1 MATTLFITQS
11 DLKNNSIVDG
21 SVDPDKFIQFVKI
34 AQEIHIQNFLG
45 TKLYERLINYVE
57 SNGNQ
62 NGNQSGQNTDPEKI
76 LIDEHVKNMTIFWSL
91 VEYTPFASYRI
102 TNKAVLRHS
111 SETAENVSKSDVDFL
126 VKKYRDIAQYYT
138 DRFVDFI
145 IYNQTTYPEYNT
157 NSEDDRYPSR
167 DSYFGGWQ
175 I

>member
-11 DLKNNSIVDG
+11 DLKNNSRVDG
-21 SVDPDKFIQFVKI
+21 SVDPVKFTQFVKI
-34 AQEIHIQNFLG
+34 AQQIHIQNFLG
-45 TKLYERLINYVE
+45 TRLYERLINYIE
-57 SNGNQ
+57 TTNNPQ
-62 NGNQSGQNTDPEKI
+62 DTDPEKI
-76 LIDEHVKNMTIFWSL
+76 LLDEHVKNMTIFWSL
-91 VEYTPFASYRI
+91 VEYTPFASYQI

-138 DRFVDFI
+138 DRFIDFI

>member
-45 TKLYERLINYVE
+45 TRLYERLINYIE
-57 SNGNQ
+57 TTNTPRD
-62 NGNQSGQNTDPEKI
+62 TDPEKI
-76 LIDEHVKNMTIFWSL
+76 LLDEHVKNMTIFWSL
-91 VEYTPFASYRI
+91 VEYTPFASYQI

>member
-45 TKLYERLINYVE
+45 TRLYERLINYIE
-57 SNGNQ
+57 TTNNPQ
-62 NGNQSGQNTDPEKI
+62 DTDPEKI
-76 LIDEHVKNMTIFWSL
+76 LLDEHVKNMTIFWSL
-91 VEYTPFASYRI
+91 VEYTPFASYQI

>member
-45 TKLYERLINYVE
+45 TRLYERLINYIE
-57 SNGNQ
+57 TTNSPQ
-62 NGNQSGQNTDPEKI
+62 DTDPEKI

-91 VEYTPFASYRI
+91 VEYTPFASYHI
-102 TNKAVLRHS
+102 TNRAVLRHS

-145 IYNQTTYPEYNT
+145 TYNQTTYPEYNT

>member
-45 TKLYERLINYVE
+45 TRLYERLINYIE
-57 SNGNQ
+57 TNNNPQ
-62 NGNQSGQNTDPEKI
+62 DTDPEKI
-76 LIDEHVKNMTIFWSL
+76 LLDEHVKNMTIFWSL
-91 VEYTPFASYRI
+91 VEYTPFASYQI

-138 DRFVDFI
+138 DRFIDFI

>member
-1 MATTLFITQS
+1 MATSLFITQN

-45 TKLYERLINYVE
+45 TRLYERLINYIE
-57 SNGNQ
+57 TNNNPQ
-62 NGNQSGQNTDPEKI
+62 DTDPEKI
-76 LIDEHVKNMTIFWSL
+76 LLDEHVKNMTIFWSL
-91 VEYTPFASYRI
+91 VEYTPFASYQI

>member
-45 TKLYERLINYVE
+45 TRLYERLINYIE
-57 SNGNQ
+57 TTNNPQ
-62 NGNQSGQNTDPEKI
+62 DTDPEKI
-76 LIDEHVKNMTIFWSL
+76 LLDEHVKNMTIFWSL
-91 VEYTPFASYRI
+91 VEYTPFASYQI

-138 DRFVDFI
+138 DRFIDFI

>member
-45 TKLYERLINYVE
+45 TRLYERLINYIE
-57 SNGNQ
+57 TTNNPQ
-62 NGNQSGQNTDPEKI
+62 DTDPEKI
-76 LIDEHVKNMTIFWSL
+76 LLDEHVKNMTIFWSL
-91 VEYTPFASYRI
+91 VEYTPFASYQI
-102 TNKAVLRHS
+102 TNKAVLKHS

>member
-45 TKLYERLINYVE
+45 TRLYERLINYIE
-57 SNGNQ
+57 TNNNPQ
-62 NGNQSGQNTDPEKI
+62 DTDPEKI
-76 LIDEHVKNMTIFWSL
+76 LLDEHVKNMTIFWSL
-91 VEYTPFASYRI
+91 VEYTPFASYQI

>member
-76 LIDEHVKNMTIFWSL
+76 LINEYVKNMTIFWSL
-91 VEYTPFASYRI
+91 VEYTPFASYQI

-145 IYNQTTYPEYNT
+145 TYNQTIYPEYNT

>member
-45 TKLYERLINYVE
+45 TRLYERLINYIE
-57 SNGNQ
+57 TTNNPQ
-62 NGNQSGQNTDPEKI
+62 DTDPEKI
-76 LIDEHVKNMTIFWSL
+76 LLDEHVKNMTIFWSL
-91 VEYTPFASYRI
+91 VEYTPFASYHI
-102 TNKAVLRHS
+102 TNKAVLKHS